1 MSDAPT
7 PPPTTS
13 ATGAAP
19 VSEIF
24 DRRQRRRQWQRT
36 ARAGAND
43 GALLDL
49 LVDDLLDRLA
59 LVNRRFTRVLDLGC
73 HDGRLAARLA
83 GDGVSVVTTEVAAAD
98 AARPSLPLVVCEPD
112 LLPFAPHSF
121 DLVVAAG
128 SLHWVNDLPGAL
140 AQIRHVLVPDG
151 LFLATFPGGASLAE
165 LRHALL
171 AAEEDVTG
179 GAAPRV
185 SPMVDMREGGALLQR
200 AGFAM
205 PVADC
210 DRLTLTYAHPM
221 ALLAELR
228 AMGET
233 NALAQRARRPLR
245 RDVLAQA
252 CALYASRFSQ
262 PDGRVAATL
271 EVVTLMGWAPGPN
284 QPVPKRPGSATV
296 SLADV
301 LEPRTPR
308 D

>member
-7 PPPTTS
+7 PPPTAS
-13 ATGAAP
+13 AVPAP
-19 VSEIF
+19 SGSEIF
-24 DRRQRRRQWQRT
+24 DRRQRRRQWQRAAQT
-36 ARAGAND
+36 GASD

-83 GDGVSVVTTEVAAAD
+83 GDGVSVVATEVAPAQAVPPG
-98 AARPSLPLVVCEPD
+98 APLVVCEPD
-112 LLPFAPHSF
+112 LLPFRAHSF

-140 AQIRHVLVPDG
+140 AQIRHILVPDG

-171 AAEEDVTG
+171 AAEEEVTG
-179 GAAPRV
+179 GAAARV

-233 NALAQRARRPLR
+233 NALARRARRPLR
-245 RDVLAQA
+245 RDVLARA
-252 CALYASRFSQ
+252 CALYEARFGL

-301 LEPRTPR
+301 LEARTPR